1 MIRDISLRRYG
12 PVPQHAWILLLLLGT
27 LTGISAERRPEL
39 VFTQSIGGILNPL
52 GFLSESR
59 VLYRMPLSRDTG
71 ILFNSTKL
79 ELGIVNE
86 WSPADEM
93 PGIAFNIE
101 PIALFNIWVK
111 AGLYE
116 QYRLFGFGYRK
127 LDGKNGPYHDS
138 IVADITRENRTGSRI
153 TIAPSLKMKVGPVI
167 VADNVTCNRI
177 DLFNTEEYFYEI
189 RTALPHYSHDFNF
202 INDLIV
208 LYEWSSRLRTGVN
221 YNLVYVRGT
230 EVRQQKL
237 GAMVISTP
245 LHRKLHSLFGLVTG
259 GIYLESQI
267 RHHGFYIAALGGFEI
282 PLRIRRDGYRHSE

>member
-1 MIRDISLRRYG
+1 M
-12 PVPQHAWILLLLLGT
+12 QHITGVLLLLGV

-138 IVADITRENRTGSRI
+138 IIADITRENRTGSRI
-153 TIAPSLKMKVGPVI
+153 TVAPSLKMKAGPVI

-221 YNLVYVRGT
+221 YNLVYVHGT

-267 RHHGFYIAALGGFEI
+267 RHHGFYIAALGGFEF
-282 PLRIRRDGYRHSE
+282 PLRIRRDGYRHSEK